1 MFGQNLLSNSA
12 RATSRSESKY
22 RIDYPLVPT
31 RGARVI
37 ALDEGAEKIIRKT
50 AQSDWKTAHFF
61 TIETAPGNSEYID
74 DSVNV
79 NLRSLDGR
87 QVPLQDELNGV
98 DVVIMIATR
107 DSGSSAASIIAA
119 ACTVRGIMTAG
130 IIISND
136 ATSTVAAL
144 RPHARILLISA
155 SDTDL
160 ETLLTAIRA

>member
-1 MFGQNLLSNSA
+1 MYGQNLLSNSA

-37 ALDEGAEKIIRKT
+37 ALDEGAEKIIRRT
-50 AQSDWKTAHFF
+50 AQNDWKAAHFF
-61 TIETAPGNSEYID
+61 VVETAPSRSEYID
-74 DSVNV
+74 DSVDV
-79 NLRSLDGR
+79 NLRSLDGENV
-87 QVPLQDELNGV
+87 QLKDELNGV
-98 DVVIMIATR
+98 DVVVMVATT
-107 DSGSSAASIIAA
+107 DTGSIAASTIAA

-130 IIISND
+130 IIISKD

-155 SDTDL
+155 SETDL
-160 ETLLTAIRA
+160 DTLLSAIRA